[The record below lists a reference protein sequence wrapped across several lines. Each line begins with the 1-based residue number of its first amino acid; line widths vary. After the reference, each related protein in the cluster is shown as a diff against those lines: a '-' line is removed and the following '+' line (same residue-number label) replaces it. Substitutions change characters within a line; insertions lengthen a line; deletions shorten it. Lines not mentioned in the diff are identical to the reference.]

1 MMRSLWVAKTGMD
14 AMQTNIDVISNNLAN
29 VNTNGF
35 KRSRPIFE
43 DLLYQTL
50 RQPGGA
56 TSQQTELPTGLQL
69 GTGVR
74 PVATERIFTQGNPQ
88 QTGNPYDLMVNGQG
102 FFQVQMPDG
111 TTAYTR
117 DGAFQLSSQGQL
129 VTASGYALQP
139 AITVPAGTTQFT
151 VSKDGVVTAVV
162 NGQTA
167 APVQLGNLQLANFI
181 NPAGLQSLGDNL
193 YAETNA
199 SGAPQVAAPG
209 SNGVGQVNQNFVEV
223 SNVNITEEL
232 IGMIQAQR
240 AYEINSRSIQTSDQM
255 LQKLTQL

>member
-1 MMRSLWVAKTGMD
+1 MLRSLWIAKTGMD

-56 TSQQTELPTGLQL
+56 TSQQTDLPTGLQL
-69 GTGVR
+69 GTGVK

-88 QTGNPYDLMVNGQG
+88 LTDNPFDMAINGSG
-102 FFQVQMPDG
+102 FFQVQLPDG

-117 DGAFQLSSQGQL
+117 DGAFQVNAQGQI
-129 VTASGYALQP
+129 VTASGYQLQP
-139 AITVPAGTTQFT
+139 AITVPANMTSFN

-162 NGQTA
+162 NNQNN
-167 APVQLGNLQLANFI
+167 APVQLGNVQLANFI

-193 YAETNA
+193 FAETNA
-199 SGAPQVAAPG
+199 SGAPQVSAPG
-209 SNGVGQVNQNFVEV
+209 SNGIGQINQNYVEA

-232 IGMIQAQR
+232 INMIQAQR